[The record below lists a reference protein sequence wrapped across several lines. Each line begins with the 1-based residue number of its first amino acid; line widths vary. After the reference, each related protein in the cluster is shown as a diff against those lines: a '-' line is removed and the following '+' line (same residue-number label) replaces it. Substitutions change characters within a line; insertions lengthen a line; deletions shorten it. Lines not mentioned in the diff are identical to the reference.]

1 MAKFV
6 TRVPVNFVK
15 QSFSVHNSLHPFSL
29 CFCFAG
35 ISPQRNI
42 KPQFR
47 LHGHAHLREYPVRF
61 GWKLVDLFGSLTTTS
76 LGQAEVTPEMQN
88 SLDLFKQL
96 PDDDH
101 TLRFAKLDEV
111 YNYLRRCR
119 SLRIPSRWASV
130 VPKARWE
137 VEPNKFAIRM
147 SWVYLIREYI

>member
-1 MAKFV
+1 MGKFV
-6 TRVPVNFVK
+6 TRVHVNFVK
-15 QSFSVHNSLHPFSL
+15 QSFSVHNSLRPFSL
-29 CFCFAG
+29 IFALLEFHPKNYQP
-35 ISPQRNI
+35 I
-42 KPQFR
+42 QFR

-101 TLRFAKLDEV
+101 TLNFAKLDEV
-111 YNYLRRCR
+111 FNYLRRCR

-130 VPKARWE
+130 VPKPW
-137 VEPNKFAIRM
+137 
-147 SWVYLIREYI
+147 